1 MKSLKHT
8 LFTLSLLALAAPS
21 FAQSVS
27 CKVVGVSDGD
37 TLTCLGAGNVQYKT
51 RLYGI
56 DAPES
61 RQAFGTQ
68 AKSQLSSLVFGK
80 QVTLDIKDKDTDR
93 YGRHVAD
100 VKVNGQSANLAQV
113 ESGHAWAY
121 RQYLQG
127 ADKNTYVAAESRAR
141 AAKRGLWSQPNPINP
156 SDFRKGVKGGTY
168 TPPAAATT
176 RQPSLQSG
184 STSSSSGFSCGTKRT
199 CKAMTS
205 CAEAKHYLNVC
216 KVSRLDGDGDGV
228 PCESLCR

>member
-1 MKSLKHT
+1 MKTLKRT
-8 LFTLSLLALAAPS
+8 LFTLSLLALAAPAFS
-21 FAQSVS
+21 QSVS
-27 CKVVGVSDGD
+27 CKVVSVSDGD
-37 TLTCLGAGNVQYKT
+37 TLVCLAAGNVQYKT

-68 AKSQLSSLVFGK
+68 SKSQLSSLVFGK
-80 QVTLDIKDKDTDR
+80 QVTLDIKDTDR

-100 VKVNGQSANLAQV
+100 VKINGQSANLAQV

-127 ADKNTYVAAESRAR
+127 SDKNTYVAAESRAR
-141 AAKRGLWSQPNPINP
+141 TAKRGLWSQPNPINP

-168 TPPAAATT
+168 TPPPAPA
-176 RQPSLQSG
+176 RQPSLKDN
-184 STSSSSGFSCGTKRT
+184 SSGFTCGSKRT

-205 CAEAKHYLNVC
+205 CAEAKYHLTVC
-216 KVSRLDGDGDGV
+216 GVSTLDGNGDGI
-228 PCESLCR
+228 PCNSLCK